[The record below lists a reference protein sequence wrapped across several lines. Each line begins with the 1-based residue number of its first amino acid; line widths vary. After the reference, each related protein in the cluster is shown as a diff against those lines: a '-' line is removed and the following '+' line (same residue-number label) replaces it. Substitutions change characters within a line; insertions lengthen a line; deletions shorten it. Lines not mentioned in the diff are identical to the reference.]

1 MGGHDQSF
9 PPRLS
14 ILGSEVESLAL
25 LTAAVTWFLV
35 ACTCLGAHP
44 SVVPGFWVGVSNGG
58 QRRLF
63 VKAPSPARKV
73 EFASLFKQFV

>member
-44 SVVPGFWVGVSNGG
+44 SVVPGFWVVVSNGG

-73 EFASLFKQFV
+73 EFASLFKHLV

>member
-35 ACTCLGAHP
+35 ACPCLGAHP
-44 SVVPGFWVGVSNGG
+44 SVVPGFWVVVSNGG
-58 QRRLF
+58 QRMLF
-63 VKAPSPARKV
+63 VKVPSPARKV
-73 EFASLFKQFV
+73 EFAPLLKQLV